1 MPQDLVPGIRKFVI
15 SESVIGDGAIAIAG
29 HSARNLMAKRA
40 LLVTDPGILATE
52 HVGRVCEQLEL
63 EGIAVTLF
71 SGVSPNPR
79 DHEVMAGVALGHDVG
94 CDIIIVVG
102 GGSPIDCAKGIS
114 IVLANGGHILDYEGV
129 DKISRAGPPLICLP
143 TTAGTSADVSQFAII
158 TDTLRKVKVSIISKL
173 VVPDLAIIDPR
184 ITVSMPPYLTAC
196 TGVDVMTHAFEALVS
211 TAHWHLTD
219 LLAIDAIRL
228 VNSHLDTAV
237 RQPENIDA
245 RTGMTLASMEAGY
258 AFSNVSL
265 GAVHAMAHSLGGMLD
280 LPHGECNALLLEHVV
295 RYNYA
300 TCGERYDR
308 ASAALGIDLR
318 GLDASARRDRLVSA
332 LSALRTSVGVR
343 GSLAE
348 RGVTPQ
354 HFRALAELAHR
365 DPCILTNPRKASVA
379 DLEAIYGDAL

>member
-1 MPQDLVPGIRKFVI
+1 MAQDLVPGIRKFVV
-15 SESVIGDGAIAIAG
+15 SESIIGDGAVAIAG
-29 HSARNLMAKRA
+29 HAAHNLLAKRA
-40 LLVTDPGILATE
+40 LVVTDPGVMATG
-52 HVGRVCEQLEL
+52 HVDRVCEQLASES
-63 EGIAVTLF
+63 IAVTLF
-71 SGVSPNPR
+71 SGVTPNPR
-79 DHEVMAGVALGHDVG
+79 DYEVMAGVEIGREVG

-114 IVLANGGHILDYEGV
+114 VVLANGGHILDYEGV

-158 TDTLRKVKVSIISKL
+158 TDTARKVKISIISKL

-184 ITVSMPPYLTAC
+184 ITMSMDPYLTAC

-219 LLAIDAIRL
+219 LFAIEAIRM
-228 VNSHLDTAV
+228 VNGNLDTAV
-237 RQPENIDA
+237 RQPLDIDA

-295 RYNYA
+295 RYNYS

-308 ASAALGIDLR
+308 AAAALDLDLR
-318 GLDASARRDRLVSA
+318 GLDATARRDRLVG
-332 LSALRTSVGVR
+332 ALRTLRTEAGVR
-343 GSLAE
+343 GSLAD
-348 RGVTPQ
+348 RGVTAQ
-354 HFRALAELAHR
+354 HFRTLAENAHR
-365 DPCILTNPRKASVA
+365 DPCILTNPRAASVA